1 MTRQALARAS
11 WDTRNQTGGGSGKAI
26 LSRTTGFAP
35 WWRPAHRLRIH
46 RWAAF
51 IRALSLH
58 HLATERPDTC
68 GGVSCTI
75 LISFETPRDLRP
87 PDGPVECSG
96 EGGGD
101 AASGSRRAR
110 QRLSPPSRLTATP
123 DIAEASLCPGLL
135 PGASYSCLRTEPASA
150 QRPPCQPRTHPI
162 AIKTPLGRA
171 RVPAKVRQ
179 TSLSAPLAGQISFG
193 TPRGIPVAMSCRRP
207 STGLSARRAT
217 DSVWVLP
224 GAIVTGCEHSS

>member
-11 WDTRNQTGGGSGKAI
+11 WDTCNQTGGGSGKAI

-75 LISFETPRDLRP
+75 VISFETPRDLRP

-150 QRPPCQPRTHPI
+150 QRPSCQPRTHPI
-162 AIKTPLGRA
+162 CHQDAPWSSPRPGQSPSNQPFSSACRA
-171 RVPAKVRQ
+171 DQFWDP
-179 TSLSAPLAGQISFG
+179 T
-193 TPRGIPVAMSCRRP
+193 GIHWPY
-207 STGLSARRAT
+207 L
-217 DSVWVLP
+217 
-224 GAIVTGCEHSS
+224 